1 MKNLWRNIRFAINH
15 ALSRHHSDWGSRRT
29 AAVGRKWKE
38 KMYGRILAGGGR
50 FYTYLGPLFA
60 AIGQRQEQYNWLIT
74 DFEGRISSG
83 RVCQLNHWNLTEGHA
98 WIDGGTL
105 TRLAGQGNAQ
115 WSWGVFSGFDRSVTL
130 KQALE
135 YDLPWADGNPGFWKN
150 PSRSAPPGAD
160 GDRGLGNASTILI
173 SRDQKAV
180 LQFAAAFPDSMDL
193 ERYNEAEAAPDQS
206 AAYEAWLHRGE

>member
-1 MKNLWRNIRFAINH
+1 MEI
-15 ALSRHHSDWGSRRT
+15 
-29 AAVGRKWKE
+29 
-38 KMYGRILAGGGR
+38 KMYGRILTGGGR

-74 DFEGRISSG
+74 DFEGG
-83 RVCQLNHWNLTEGHA
+83 FPLEERVRLNRRNLRERHA

-105 TRLAGQGNAQ
+105 TRLAGQGNTQ

-150 PSRSAPPGAD
+150 PVSVQHPLAQMEIVAWD
-160 GDRGLGNASTILI
+160 NASTILI

-180 LQFAAAFPDSMDL
+180 CEFAAAFPDSMDL

-206 AAYEAWLHRGE
+206 AAYEAWLRRNEER

>member
-1 MKNLWRNIRFAINH
+1 MEI
-15 ALSRHHSDWGSRRT
+15 
-29 AAVGRKWKE
+29 
-38 KMYGRILAGGGR
+38 KMYGRILTGGGR

-74 DFEGRISSG
+74 DFEGG
-83 RVCQLNHWNLTEGHA
+83 FPLEERVRLNRRNLRERYA

-135 YDLPWADGNPGFWKN
+135 
-150 PSRSAPPGAD
+150 
-160 GDRGLGNASTILI
+160 
-173 SRDQKAV
+173 
-180 LQFAAAFPDSMDL
+180 
-193 ERYNEAEAAPDQS
+193 
-206 AAYEAWLHRGE
+206 

>member
-1 MKNLWRNIRFAINH
+1 MEI
-15 ALSRHHSDWGSRRT
+15 
-29 AAVGRKWKE
+29 
-38 KMYGRILAGGGR
+38 KMYGRILTGGGR

-74 DFEGRISSG
+74 DFEGG
-83 RVCQLNHWNLTEGHA
+83 FPLEERVRLNRRNLRERYA

-150 PSRSAPPGAD
+150 PVSIQHPLAQMEIVAWD
-160 GDRGLGNASTILI
+160 NACTILI

-180 LQFAAAFPDSMDL
+180 CEFAAAFPDSMDL

-206 AAYEAWLHRGE
+206 AAYEAWLRRNGGR